1 MRRRWA
7 PIGPTGR
14 ERAISPSTTSAKLH
28 RRGLPAALGYAAAGL
43 RAAWRAQPNLRVHV
57 AIAVVVLAAG
67 VVLHLPL
74 AAWGLLVFAIVLVL
88 VTELLNTALET
99 LVDLVSPGDHPLAKQ
114 AKDVAAAAVLVAA
127 AGAVVIGLLVAAWA
141 LARAAAGSGGML

>member
-1 MRRRWA
+1 
-7 PIGPTGR
+7 
-14 ERAISPSTTSAKLH
+14 
-28 RRGLPAALGYAAAGL
+28 
-43 RAAWRAQPNLRVHV
+43 VHV